1 MLVVCLIYNHKM
13 YFCIQIMH
21 INLIKLQV
29 SLVDEGTSRQS
40 EDCLASLERPEALA
54 EEYM

>member
-1 MLVVCLIYNHKM
+1 M

-21 INLIKLQV
+21 INLVKLQV
-29 SLVDEGTSRQS
+29 SLVDEGTSGQS
-40 EDCLASLERPEALA
+40 EDCMTPSPNRPEVLA